1 MLIGY
6 ARVSGGDEQDRGRQ
20 LRALREAGC
29 ERVVSEGV
37 SGGRWDRP
45 ELHRL
50 LDDLKP
56 GDIVVVPELGRL
68 SRSLKELLHLLD
80 RIAQAG
86 AGFRSLDEGI
96 ETTGPAG
103 HMLMR
108 MIGSFAAFERVMLL
122 ERTGA
127 GLASARAAGRVG
139 GRRRKLDAVQRRQIA
154 ESILSGARSGAEM
167 ARLHGISQP
176 TVSRI
181 VAEFRVFGQDKAPA
195 GMERRSGA
203 V

>member
-6 ARVSGGDEQDRGRQ
+6 ARPAHGDEKDGRQ
-20 LRALREAGC
+20 QVRLLREAGC
-29 ERVVSEGV
+29 ERIVSEGA
-37 SGGRWDRP
+37 SSGRWDRP
-45 ELHRL
+45 ELQRL
-50 LDDLKP
+50 LEELAP
-56 GDIVVVPELGRL
+56 GDVLMVAELGRL
-68 SRSLKELLHLLD
+68 SRSLKEVLHLLE

-86 AGFRSLDEGI
+86 AGFRSLGEGV

-127 GLASARAAGRVG
+127 GLANARAAGRIG
-139 GRRRKLDAVQRRQIA
+139 GRRRKLDAAQRREIA
-154 ESILSGARSGAEM
+154 ESILSGTSSGAEM

-181 VAEFRVFGQDKAPA
+181 VAEYRVFGQGSAAVEHRD
-195 GMERRSGA
+195 GA
-203 V
+203 

>member
-6 ARVSGGDEQDRGRQ
+6 ARISRPDEPGSDRR
-20 LRALREAGC
+20 LHDLREAGC
-29 ERVVSEGV
+29 ARILTEAVSA
-37 SGGRWDRP
+37 GRWDRP
-45 ELHRL
+45 ELQRL
-50 LDDLKP
+50 LDGLSP
-56 GDIVVVPELGRL
+56 GDIVVVTGLDQL
-68 SRSLKELLHLLD
+68 SRSFKEVLHLLD

-86 AGFRSLDEGI
+86 AGFRSLAERI

-127 GLASARAAGRVG
+127 GLAKARAAGRIG
-139 GRRRKLDAVQRRQIA
+139 GRRRKLDATQRREIA
-154 ESILSGARSGAEM
+154 ESILSGDRTGAEM
-167 ARLHGISQP
+167 ARKHGISQP

-181 VAEFRVFGQDKAPA
+181 VAEHRLSASPG
-195 GMERRSGA
+195 GS
-203 V
+203 

>member
-6 ARVSGGDEQDRGRQ
+6 ARASRGDEQE
-20 LRALREAGC
+20 ALREAGC
-29 ERVVSEGV
+29 DRILTEGA
-37 SGGRWDRP
+37 STGRWERP

-50 LDDLKP
+50 LEELLP
-56 GDIVVVPELGRL
+56 GDVVVVTGLDRM
-68 SRSLKELLHLLD
+68 SRSLKEALHLLD

-86 AGFRSLDEGI
+86 AGFRSLGEGI

-127 GLASARAAGRVG
+127 GLASARAAGRIG
-139 GRRRKLDAVQRRQIA
+139 GRRRKLDAAMRREIA
-154 ESILSGARSGAEM
+154 ESILSGRHTGAEM

-181 VAEFRVFGQDKAPA
+181 VAEHRVFRQSATGHGAALAGQA
-195 GMERRSGA
+195 G
-203 V
+203 